1 MLRIGPVPGLADG
14 YIPQAIIIGGGPA
27 GLAAAIRLKAYNG
40 IDTSVYELRP
50 EPTTFGGAVNIPSN
64 GLRLIDRLG
73 LYEKLC
79 SRGSYNREGWEA
91 FGEREIEGF
100 KENLLQVIRS
110 ASGSWADRL
119 REIIRKTETIKFYPI
134 YKMPTAATW
143 ATKRCLLMGDAAHAM
158 QPHAGQG
165 ASMALED
172 VFLFSRLLEGT
183 SRPLME
189 LFQDYESIRRPR
201 VEAIARLSSENGNLR
216 KNASPLGFKAK
227 EIALGVGFWLYK
239 MAGLQ
244 KWGIGMQQKEFAYD
258 IMDEPLPPRNIDN

>member
-1 MLRIGPVPGLADG
+1 MGD
-14 YIPQAIIIGGGPA
+14 
-27 GLAAAIRLKAYNG
+27 
-40 IDTSVYELRP
+40 S
-50 EPTTFGGAVNIPSN
+50 
-64 GLRLIDRLG
+64 
-73 LYEKLC
+73 
-79 SRGSYNREGWEA
+79 NREWWEV

-100 KENLLQVIRS
+100 KENLLIRS

-134 YKMPTAATW
+134 YKMPTAATL
-143 ATKRCLLMGDAAHAM
+143 ATKRCLLMGDATHAM

-165 ASMALED
+165 TSMALED

-201 VEAIARLSSENGNLR
+201 VEAIAHLSSENGNLR

-244 KWGIGMQQKEFAYD
+244 KWRIGMQQKEFAYD